1 MQEKFKER
9 MTDFSLRKLSLQE
22 SQLDRRKTWNGGKDK
37 DRDRDKEKEKEPGAT
52 DCTANQSSDYLIN
65 TSNKASNNNNNNNN
79 NSSNSNTSTSSSSSS
94 SSNGDRAGNTSSKS
108 DKAVSEVRLIPLM
121 KTKLLDS
128 TIPSSSVSSHS
139 ITCSTPTS
147 NSASTPSLPPTP
159 GRPILASPEKSP
171 RGDG

>member
-1 MQEKFKER
+1 MMQEKFKER

-37 DRDRDKEKEKEPGAT
+37 DRDRDKEKEKEPSAT

-65 TSNKASNNNNNNNN
+65 TSSKANNSNNN
-79 NSSNSNTSTSSSSSS
+79 NSSNTSSSSSSS